1 MFHFITNL
9 WYTYGWFFLL
19 AGAIVI
25 LCFCWIFS
33 DKKDL
38 TGTYNIYELVREP
51 SKKKHYFPQS
61 ISSGFDKNYSNEV
74 NYLNSPHSSRDP
86 FRKSSRIPTES
97 KGEAICRQTLQN
109 IFNAPFPKV
118 RPDFLFNSVTGE
130 NLEFDMYNKDYKL
143 AVEYNGQQHYKY
155 NSFMHGGSKD
165 KFYAQQ
171 YRDNMKKEICKK
183 LGIRLIE
190 VPYTVS
196 HRDIPQFLIDKLK
209 SYGYI
214 E

>member
-1 MFHFITNL
+1 MFQYISNF
-9 WYTYGWFFLL
+9 WKSKGWLFLL
-19 AGAIVI
+19 IGAIII
-25 LCFCWIFS
+25 LGFCRIFS
-33 DKKDL
+33 DKKNL
-38 TGTYNIYELVREP
+38 TGTYNIYELVREE
-51 SKKKHYFPQS
+51 KKTKPYFPQS
-61 ISSGFDKNYSNEV
+61 IGKGYDKQYDDSV

-86 FRKSSRIPTES
+86 YSKNKRIPTES
-97 KGEAICRQTLQN
+97 KGEAICRQTLQE

-165 KFYAQQ
+165 KFYGQQ
-171 YRDNMKKEICKK
+171 YRDNMKRQIAKK

-196 HRDIPQFLIDKLK
+196 HKDIPNYLIK
-209 SYGYI
+209 SLRELRI
-214 E
+214 IQ